1 MLYYYSNK
9 CVGLSKDFA
18 EFAACLMYF
27 THLAI
32 RLPCLA
38 QPFFQKNVPDLQ
50 KIDTIDGGNI
60 LGHAVNVC
68 PVSERGGRINIQ
80 AHMHALPFT
89 FLGLLRFT
97 KVFERNFL
105 FSRFFDE

>member
-1 MLYYYSNK
+1 MLYNYSNK

-18 EFAACLMYF
+18 EFAACLIYF

-38 QPFFQKNVPDLQ
+38 QPFLQKNVPDLQ

-80 AHMHALPFT
+80 AHMHALPLT
-89 FLGLLRFT
+89 CT
-97 KVFERNFL
+97 TINNIEVVKIQ
-105 FSRFFDE
+105 